1 MNLSDRK
8 KRQMDFAPR
17 LNRIGQGI
25 RRAIDED
32 LRALGLT
39 DATWR
44 PLFHL
49 GRLGD
54 GLRQKDLAE
63 ALMIEG
69 PSLVPLLDNLEL
81 SGLVE
86 RIEDPSDRRCKLIHM
101 TTAGEKVYR
110 QTMEIAGKISARV
123 MRNVTDDELVL
134 CHDVFDRLELA
145 LDGLKAGDRRP
156 VDRKAARRAGE

>member
-1 MNLSDRK
+1 ME
-8 KRQMDFAPR
+8 FGPR
-17 LNRIGQGI
+17 LNRLGQGL
-25 RRAIDED
+25 RRAIDEE
-32 LRALGLT
+32 LRAHGLT

-69 PSLVPLLDNLEL
+69 PSLVPLLDNLEA

-86 RIEDPSDRRCKLIHM
+86 RSEDPHDRRCKIIRM
-101 TTAGEKVYR
+101 TGEGQRIYR
-110 QTMEIAGKISARV
+110 QTADIAGKVLGRLMRGIS
-123 MRNVTDDELVL
+123 DEELAL
-134 CHDVFDRLELA
+134 CHDIFDRFEAALEA
-145 LDGLKAGDRRP
+145 AKGDK
-156 VDRKAARRAGE
+156 V

>member
-1 MNLSDRK
+1 MAISDRK
-8 KRQMDFAPR
+8 KRQLEFGGR
-17 LNRIGQGI
+17 LNRLGQGL
-25 RRAIDED
+25 RRAIDEE

-69 PSLVPLLDNLEL
+69 PSLVPLLDNLEAN
-81 SGLVE
+81 GLVE
-86 RIEDPSDRRCKLIHM
+86 RMEDPHDRRCKIIRM
-101 TTAGEKVYR
+101 TAEGQKIYR
-110 QTMEIAGKISARV
+110 QTAEISSKVLSRLMRGISDA
-123 MRNVTDDELVL
+123 ELAL
-134 CHDVFDRLELA
+134 CHDIFDRFEAALE
-145 LDGLKAGDRRP
+145 
-156 VDRKAARRAGE
+156 AAKVNGRA

>member
-1 MNLSDRK
+1 MAISDRK
-8 KRQMDFAPR
+8 KRQLEFAPR
-17 LNRIGQGI
+17 LNRLGQGV
-25 RRAIDED
+25 RRAIDDE

-69 PSLVPLLDNLEL
+69 PSLVPLLDNLEA

-86 RIEDPSDRRCKLIHM
+86 RTEDPNDRRCKIIRM
-101 TTAGEKVYR
+101 TAEGQKIYR
-110 QTMEIAGKISARV
+110 QTAEISGKVLGRLMRGIS
-123 MRNVTDDELVL
+123 DEELAL
-134 CHDVFDRLELA
+134 CNDVFDRFEAALE
-145 LDGLKAGDRRP
+145 
-156 VDRKAARRAGE
+156 AAKSHGRA

>member
-1 MNLSDRK
+1 MAISDRK
-8 KRQMDFAPR
+8 KRQLEFAPR
-17 LNRIGQGI
+17 LNRLAQGV
-25 RRAIDED
+25 RRAIDDE

-69 PSLVPLLDNLEL
+69 PSLVPLLDNLEAN
-81 SGLVE
+81 GLVE
-86 RIEDPSDRRCKLIHM
+86 RTEDPNDRRCKIIRM
-101 TTAGEKVYR
+101 TTEGQKIYR
-110 QTMEIAGKISARV
+110 QTAEISGKVLGRLMRGIS
-123 MRNVTDDELVL
+123 DDELAL
-134 CHDVFDRLELA
+134 CHDVFDRFEAALA
-145 LDGLKAGDRRP
+145 
-156 VDRKAARRAGE
+156 AAKSHGRA